1 MKKSINFNIIYRII
15 GCLICVLVAGL
26 TLSPSAQANIFG
38 LKSCGSNSP
47 GFCGSGIIDGS
58 LPPTNL
64 FSFQEDGSEFLD
76 IGAVTL
82 GGSGID
88 ADALALSA
96 TYGLL
101 AFELQKSGSTTIGST
116 LISINSDT
124 AVASSIGSTLN
135 GRDIRGAVFDHSDT
149 LWAIDAANDEILEIN
164 STTGAV
170 VGTPFGL
177 TLGGNPYDL
186 SNVSDIAVR
195 RNGNFYLTDQSDFFT
210 MDIQS
215 GALTLLN
222 TDAGQGLSGAAF
234 SINAPQDALFT
245 FEVNGF
251 DDIFRYDAD
260 ASFAQTTLH
269 TDIIPSFN
277 SGRGD
282 LASFTIV
289 PEPISSTLFIVGG
302 TTLGFR
308 RFRKKFKK

>member
-1 MKKSINFNIIYRII
+1 MKVKLNLNITLTVISF
-15 GCLICVLVAGL
+15 LITVLVTGL
-26 TLSPSAQANIFG
+26 ASSPSAQASIFG

-64 FSFQEDGSEFLD
+64 FSFQEDGSNFLD

-124 AVASSIGSTLN
+124 AMASSIGSTLN

-234 SINAPQDALFT
+234 SNNAPQEALFVY
-245 FEVNGF
+245 EVNDF
-251 DDIFRYDAD
+251 DDIFRYNAD
-260 ASFAQTTLH
+260 SGFTRTTLH
-269 TDIIPSFN
+269 TNIIPSFN
-277 SGRGD
+277 AGRGD
-282 LASFTIV
+282 LASLTVV
-289 PEPISSTLFIVGG
+289 PEPVSSTLFIIGAA
-302 TTLGFR
+302 TLGFR
-308 RFRKKFKK
+308 RFRKRKN